1 MHARSEDSWSRWN
14 KAVKSERNDPVK
26 QTRAPDVFNGI
37 LYSGLPEDE
46 KSVDRLSQD
55 GFLAITAGGDPIART
70 LAIGTYYLL
79 TSPQDLRLLCKE
91 LDAVMPDRHKL
102 PELAEL
108 ESLPFLVRHLYL
120 RGHNFFLVHSPLSG
134 SDPFMLV
141 FLHEE
146 MQRHRD
152 VSPQSSLIAN
162 KINRQPL
169 SKKPCALLAWRP
181 PGYL

>member
-14 KAVKSERNDPVK
+14 KTVKSERKDPVK

-79 TSPQDLRLLCKE
+79 TKPEDLRLLCKE
-91 LDAVMPDRHKL
+91 LDAIMPDRNKL

-108 ESLPFLVRHLYL
+108 ETLPFLVRHLYW
-120 RGHNFFLVHSPLSG
+120 RSHPCFIPSPLSG
-134 SDPFMLV
+134 FDSFMPG
-141 FLHEE
+141 FPHEE

-152 VSPQSSLIAN
+152 IIFQRFLIAN
-162 KINRQPL
+162 KINRRRL
-169 SKKPCALLAWRP
+169 SKKPCALLAWRL
-181 PGYL
+181 PGCL